1 MSNKGA
7 LAVTNLLDSV
17 KGINKLI
24 TNKKVIEENENGY
37 GGLQFDLKTKGKSYR
52 HKIFLNF
59 NDLYDLTIRGKTNK
73 NILEEYKKFYDWK
86 NTNKALLK
94 KEMEKEKKEEYIIVA
109 L

>member
-59 NDLYDLTIRGKTNK
+59 NDLYDLTIRGKTNT
-73 NILEEYKKFYDWK
+73 NILVGELTQLLTWVVELDKNLEE
-86 NTNKALLK
+86 
-94 KEMEKEKKEEYIIVA
+94 E
-109 L
+109 